1 MDNCNTLNNRPQRNL
16 WIDIFRIVLS
26 LLVVGLHTVGTGTPL
41 TQVYRMAVPA
51 FFIISG
57 FYAFC
62 PDESKSLVKAQ
73 RFAKSS
79 LQYFAIGFVIYT
91 ILIII
96 RTSVVGEDVSNFLD
110 KFIREIEYNR
120 TLVNFF
126 ITNVAMGRFDG
137 YLWFLRAL
145 ITISIIHYF
154 LVKYKKTKWY
164 IVIVPVALVI
174 YFVVGNYLKLFTD
187 FHLQNRY
194 TRNAIFFG
202 LPLFGL
208 GYLIAQV
215 NVKEKC
221 WHKWLYLAL
230 GIGFCFVQIAES
242 LITYAE
248 CYVSSI
254 ISAVCLLKFFTSI
267 KSPKADWFYKYV
279 GKNVFFYVY
288 VIHLPLI
295 YMFNEILSST
305 VALWFVVFFASLA
318 LYLVGYYVSMGVKIL
333 ARKLKE
339 SKNVK
344 EVANA
349 SEQ

>member
-1 MDNCNTLNNRPQRNL
+1 MDNCNTLVNRPQRNL
-16 WIDIFRIVLS
+16 WIDIFRILLS

-41 TQVYRMAVPA
+41 TQVYRFAVPA

-62 PDESKSLVKAQ
+62 PDESKSVGKAK
-73 RFAKSS
+73 RFIKSTV
-79 LQYFAIGFVIYT
+79 QYFAIGFVIYT
-91 ILIII
+91 ILIVI
-96 RTSVVGEDVSNFLD
+96 RTAVVGDDVGSFLD

-164 IVIVPVALVI
+164 AVIVPVALVI

-187 FHLQNRY
+187 FQLQNRY

-208 GYLIAQV
+208 GYLLAQI
-215 NVKEKC
+215 NLNEKP
-221 WHKWLYLAL
+221 WHKWLYLVL
-230 GIGFCFVQIAES
+230 GIGFCFVQMAES
-242 LITYAE
+242 LLVVGE
-248 CYVSSI
+248 CYISSI
-254 ISAVCLLKFFTSI
+254 ISAVCLFKFFASL
-267 KSPKADWFYKYV
+267 KAPKADWFYKYI
-279 GKNVFFYVY
+279 GKNVFFYIY

-295 YMFNEILSST
+295 YMFNEILTSP
-305 VALWFVVFFASLA
+305 VALWFAVFFASLA
-318 LYLVGYYVSMGVKIL
+318 LYFVGFYTNMGVKAL
-333 ARKLKE
+333 ARKVKE
-339 SKNVK
+339 NKSAK
-344 EVANA
+344 EVAVA
-349 SEQ
+349 DE

>member
-1 MDNCNTLNNRPQRNL
+1 MENCNTLNNRPQRNL
-16 WIDIFRIVLS
+16 WIDIFRILLS

-41 TQVYRMAVPA
+41 TQVYRFAVPA

-57 FYAFC
+57 FYAYC
-62 PDESKSLVKAQ
+62 SDENKSVEKSKRFVK
-73 RFAKSS
+73 ST
-79 LQYFAIGFVIYT
+79 LQYFAIGFVIYA

-96 RTSVVGEDVSNFLD
+96 RTAVVGDNVRDFLV

-145 ITISIIHYF
+145 ITISVIHYF

-164 IVIVPVALVI
+164 VVIVPLALVI

-187 FHLQNRY
+187 FELPNRY

-208 GYLIAQV
+208 GYLLAQLKV
-215 NVKEKC
+215 NEKH
-221 WHKWLYLAL
+221 WHKWVYLAVGL
-230 GIGFCFVQIAES
+230 AFCFVQIAES
-242 LITYAE
+242 LLVVAE
-248 CYVSSI
+248 CYISSI
-254 ISAVCLLKFFTSI
+254 ISAVCLLKFFASL

-279 GKNVFFYVY
+279 GKNVFFYIY

-318 LYLVGYYVSMGVKIL
+318 LYFVGFYIAMAVKVL
-333 ARKLKE
+333 AKKHSESKVAKE
-339 SKNVK
+339 ST
-344 EVANA
+344 ETQ
-349 SEQ
+349 E